1 MPFVPISSA
10 NSMTLAASFA
20 KNAASTSASYV
31 NLSAVWPAS
40 RNLSSAH
47 CRSRAYL
54 GCWYGT
60 ASYQMGGRT
69 EHTVHWWRHVPS
81 WPATPR

>member
-54 GCWYGT
+54 GC
-60 ASYQMGGRT
+60 
-69 EHTVHWWRHVPS
+69 
-81 WPATPR
+81 